1 MPEEKKADLI
11 LIPIC
16 CTKKE
21 ICFYIKDKKDNP
33 VRGLTVNDFEVDI
46 KACAH
51 LANKNDHPYMMNEVM
66 PGLYIV
72 SFQHIAVNMKLSD
85 SAIKEYNIRSV
96 EFKEI

>member
-1 MPEEKKADLI
+1 MPEEKKLDLI
-11 LIPIC
+11 ITSIS
-16 CTKKE
+16 CTQKE

-33 VRGLTVNDFEVDI
+33 VRGLAVNDFDIDI

-72 SFQHIAVNMKLSD
+72 SFQQIAVNMKLSD
-85 SAIKEYNIRSV
+85 RAIKEYNIRSV